1 MPTLR
6 PADPDDAEELG
17 HVRHAAWLWAYR
29 GQVSEQHL
37 AELSPLRERLAW
49 LEWFSQPSSPSITK
63 EAWVAVHG
71 GRIVGF
77 TTHQVLRDPI
87 VLAEL
92 TEIYVRPDVIRA
104 GVGRAL
110 MNNAV
115 DRMAQVG
122 ATDLVVRVLEG
133 NVRAHRFYEA
143 LGWSRVRQFKKP
155 YRLGEAG
162 SVTVVQYERRLS
174 PPTEPG

>member
-6 PADPDDAEELG
+6 PADADDAEELG
-17 HVRHAAWLWAYR
+17 QVRHAAWLWAYR
-29 GQVSEQHL
+29 GQVPAQHL
-37 AELSPLRERLAW
+37 AELSPLRERLDW
-49 LEWFSQPSSPSITK
+49 LEWFSATRPPSITK
-63 EAWVAVHG
+63 EAWVAVHA
-71 GRIVGF
+71 GRIAGF
-77 TTHQVLRDPI
+77 TTHMVLRDPI
-87 VLAEL
+87 VLGEL
-92 TEIYVRPDVIRA
+92 TEIYVRPDVVRA

-115 DRMAQVG
+115 DRMAQAG
-122 ATDLVVRVLEG
+122 ATDLVVRVLED

-143 LGWSRVRQFKKP
+143 LGWSRVRQFKRP

-174 PPTEPG
+174 PSTEPG